1 MRNKFP
7 GMEPGEQDRAFA
19 EKYMMGEEERHRYAI
34 HGGGFPIKVKGVDAI
49 VGVIVVSGLAQ
60 TEDHQIIADTLAE
73 YVKELEA
80 RK

>member
-7 GMEPGEQDRAFA
+7 GLEPTEQDKAFA

-49 VGVIVVSGLAQ
+49 VGVIVVSGLPQA
-60 TEDHQIIADTLAE
+60 EDHQIVAETLAA
-73 YVKELEA
+73 YAKELEA